1 MSKSIYDYFHD
12 SENLELIER
21 LKELGVNTLF
31 KGKQIIHSEDFSS
44 KKFVITGTISIMSR
58 NLLEDEI
65 IARGGS
71 VSSSV
76 SKKTDVVIV
85 GDNPGSK
92 FEKAKELGITI
103 WNEDELKFKL
113 WFSYL
118 FLNKFMLDLLW

>member
-1 MSKSIYDYFHD
+1 M

-65 IARGGS
+65 IARGAS

-113 WFSYL
+113 
-118 FLNKFMLDLLW
+118 